1 MAQLETSK
9 EKPDVLTA
17 RQQKKPYRAV
27 DVIDA
32 EFTEVP
38 RDELSPTSSGKPS
51 VGRFLKLALEV
62 GPLAVF
68 FITNGRFG
76 IFYATAS
83 FMAATL
89 ISLVT
94 SRIFLKRI
102 PVLALVTGVFVMIF
116 GFLTIYLHDDT
127 FIKIKPTVVNTLFA
141 FILAAG
147 LYFRRPVL
155 KLALGEILQMRE
167 EGWRVLTLRWIGF
180 FLFLAVLNEVVW
192 RNFSTDTWVSFKSFG
207 LMPLTFFFM
216 MFQITLIMRHQI
228 SEVSSES

>member
-1 MAQLETSK
+1 MEQLDTPNK
-9 EKPDVLTA
+9 KRDV
-17 RQQKKPYRAV
+17 
-27 DVIDA
+27 
-32 EFTEVP
+32 
-38 RDELSPTSSGKPS
+38 SP
-51 VGRFLKLALEV
+51 FLKLALEV

-68 FITNGRFG
+68 FITNGKFG

-89 ISLVT
+89 ISLIT

-102 PVLALVTGVFVMIF
+102 PVLALVTGIFVMIF

-155 KLALGEILQMRE
+155 KLAFGEILQMRE
-167 EGWRVLTLRWIGF
+167 EGWRLLTLRWIGF

-228 SEVSSES
+228 SEVSSER

>member
-1 MAQLETSK
+1 MEHLDTPNK
-9 EKPDVLTA
+9 KRDV
-17 RQQKKPYRAV
+17 
-27 DVIDA
+27 
-32 EFTEVP
+32 
-38 RDELSPTSSGKPS
+38 SPL
-51 VGRFLKLALEV
+51 LKLALEV

-68 FITNGRFG
+68 FITNGKFG
-76 IFYATAS
+76 ILYATAS

-89 ISLVT
+89 ISLIT

-155 KLALGEILQMRE
+155 KLAFGEILQMRE
-167 EGWRVLTLRWIGF
+167 EGWRLLTLRWIGF

-228 SEVSSES
+228 SEVSSER

>member
-1 MAQLETSK
+1 VEQLDTPNK
-9 EKPDVLTA
+9 KRDVNPL
-17 RQQKKPYRAV
+17 
-27 DVIDA
+27 
-32 EFTEVP
+32 
-38 RDELSPTSSGKPS
+38 
-51 VGRFLKLALEV
+51 LKLVLEV

-68 FITNGRFG
+68 FITNGKFG

-89 ISLVT
+89 ISLIT

-155 KLALGEILQMRE
+155 KLAFGEILQMRE
-167 EGWRVLTLRWIGF
+167 EGWRLLTLRWIGF

-228 SEVSSES
+228 SEVSSER

>member
-1 MAQLETSK
+1 MEQLETSK
-9 EKPDVLTA
+9 RKFDVT
-17 RQQKKPYRAV
+17 P
-27 DVIDA
+27 
-32 EFTEVP
+32 
-38 RDELSPTSSGKPS
+38 
-51 VGRFLKLALEV
+51 FLKLALEV

-68 FITNGRFG
+68 FVTNGRFG

-83 FMAATL
+83 FMAATV

-94 SRIFLKRI
+94 SRVFLKRI

-155 KLALGEILQMRE
+155 KLALGEILQMQD
-167 EGWRVLTLRWIGF
+167 EGWRLLTLRWIGF
-180 FLFLAVLNEVVW
+180 FIFLAVLNEVMW

-228 SEVSSES
+228 SDVSSDSSEVSPS

>member
-1 MAQLETSK
+1 MEHLDTPNK
-9 EKPDVLTA
+9 KRDV
-17 RQQKKPYRAV
+17 
-27 DVIDA
+27 
-32 EFTEVP
+32 
-38 RDELSPTSSGKPS
+38 SP
-51 VGRFLKLALEV
+51 FLKLALEV

-68 FITNGRFG
+68 FITNGKFG

-83 FMAATL
+83 FMATTL
-89 ISLVT
+89 ISLIT
-94 SRIFLKRI
+94 SRIFLKRV

-167 EGWRVLTLRWIGF
+167 EGWRLLTLRWIGF

-228 SEVSSES
+228 SEVSSER

>member
-1 MAQLETSK
+1 MEQLEASK
-9 EKPDVLTA
+9 RKFNVTP
-17 RQQKKPYRAV
+17 
-27 DVIDA
+27 
-32 EFTEVP
+32 
-38 RDELSPTSSGKPS
+38 
-51 VGRFLKLALEV
+51 FLKLALEV

-68 FITNGRFG
+68 FITNGKFG

-102 PVLALVTGVFVMIF
+102 PVLAIVMGVFVMVF

-155 KLALGEILQMRE
+155 KLALGEILQMQD
-167 EGWRVLTLRWIGF
+167 EGWRLLTLRWIGF
-180 FLFLAVLNEVVW
+180 FMFLAILNELIW

-228 SEVSSES
+228 SEVSSDLSEVSPS

>member
-1 MAQLETSK
+1 MEQLDTSK
-9 EKPDVLTA
+9 GMSAA
-17 RQQKKPYRAV
+17 RP
-27 DVIDA
+27 
-32 EFTEVP
+32 
-38 RDELSPTSSGKPS
+38 LM
-51 VGRFLKLALEV
+51 KLVFEV

-68 FITNGRFG
+68 FIMNGRFG
-76 IFYATAS
+76 IFYATGA

-102 PVLALVTGVFVMIF
+102 PVLALVTGVFVMTF

-141 FILAAG
+141 VILAAG

-155 KLALGEILQMRE
+155 KFALGEILQMRE
-167 EGWRVLTLRWIGF
+167 EGWRLLTFRWIGF
-180 FLFLAVLNEVVW
+180 FLFLAVLNEVMW

-207 LMPLTFFFM
+207 MMPLTFLFM
-216 MFQITLIMRHQI
+216 LSQITLIMRHQI
-228 SEVSSES
+228 SEVSSETSEISPS

>member
-1 MAQLETSK
+1 MEQLEISK
-9 EKPDVLTA
+9 GKRDVN
-17 RQQKKPYRAV
+17 P
-27 DVIDA
+27 
-32 EFTEVP
+32 
-38 RDELSPTSSGKPS
+38 
-51 VGRFLKLALEV
+51 FLKLALEV

-68 FITNGRFG
+68 FIANGKLG

-89 ISLVT
+89 ISLVV
-94 SRIFLKRI
+94 SRIFFKRI
-102 PVLALVTGVFVMIF
+102 PVLALLTGVFVMIF

-141 FILAAG
+141 VILSAG

-155 KLALGEILQMRE
+155 KLALGEVLQMQD

-180 FLFLAVLNEVVW
+180 FIFLAILNEVIW

-207 LMPLTFFFM
+207 MVPLTFFFM

>member
-1 MAQLETSK
+1 VEHLDTPNK
-9 EKPDVLTA
+9 KRDV
-17 RQQKKPYRAV
+17 
-27 DVIDA
+27 
-32 EFTEVP
+32 
-38 RDELSPTSSGKPS
+38 SP
-51 VGRFLKLALEV
+51 FLKLALEV

-68 FITNGRFG
+68 FITNGKFG

-83 FMAATL
+83 FMATTL
-89 ISLVT
+89 ISLIT
-94 SRIFLKRI
+94 SRIFLKRV
-102 PVLALVTGVFVMIF
+102 PVLALVTGVFVMFF

-167 EGWRVLTLRWIGF
+167 EGWRLLTLRWIGF

-207 LMPLTFFFM
+207 LMPLAFFFM

-228 SEVSSES
+228 SEVSSEQ

>member
-1 MAQLETSK
+1 MEQLDTPK
-9 EKPDVLTA
+9 RKRDV
-17 RQQKKPYRAV
+17 
-27 DVIDA
+27 
-32 EFTEVP
+32 
-38 RDELSPTSSGKPS
+38 SPL
-51 VGRFLKLALEV
+51 LKLALEV

-68 FITNGRFG
+68 FITNGKFG

-89 ISLVT
+89 ISLIT

-127 FIKIKPTVVNTLFA
+127 FIKIKPTIVNTLFA

-167 EGWRVLTLRWIGF
+167 EGWRLLTLRWIGF

-228 SEVSSES
+228 SEVSSER

>member
-1 MAQLETSK
+1 VEHLDT
-9 EKPDVLTA
+9 PD
-17 RQQKKPYRAV
+17 KKR
-27 DVIDA
+27 DVN
-32 EFTEVP
+32 P
-38 RDELSPTSSGKPS
+38 L
-51 VGRFLKLALEV
+51 LKLALEV

-68 FITNGRFG
+68 FITNGKFG

-167 EGWRVLTLRWIGF
+167 EGWRLLTLRWIGF

-228 SEVSSES
+228 SEVSSER

>member
-1 MAQLETSK
+1 VEQLDTPK
-9 EKPDVLTA
+9 RKRDV
-17 RQQKKPYRAV
+17 
-27 DVIDA
+27 
-32 EFTEVP
+32 
-38 RDELSPTSSGKPS
+38 SPL
-51 VGRFLKLALEV
+51 LKLALEV

-68 FITNGRFG
+68 FITNGKFG

-89 ISLVT
+89 ISLIT

-155 KLALGEILQMRE
+155 KLAFGEILQMRE
-167 EGWRVLTLRWIGF
+167 EGWRLLTLRWIGF

-228 SEVSSES
+228 SEVSSKR

>member
-1 MAQLETSK
+1 VEQLDTPNK
-9 EKPDVLTA
+9 KRDV
-17 RQQKKPYRAV
+17 
-27 DVIDA
+27 
-32 EFTEVP
+32 
-38 RDELSPTSSGKPS
+38 SP
-51 VGRFLKLALEV
+51 FLKLALEV

-68 FITNGRFG
+68 FITNGKFG

-89 ISLVT
+89 ISLIT

-127 FIKIKPTVVNTLFA
+127 FIKIKPTVVNALFA

-167 EGWRVLTLRWIGF
+167 EGWRLLTLRWIGF

-228 SEVSSES
+228 SEVSSER

>member
-1 MAQLETSK
+1 MEQLETSK
-9 EKPDVLTA
+9 GMS
-17 RQQKKPYRAV
+17 AV
-27 DVIDA
+27 G
-32 EFTEVP
+32 P
-38 RDELSPTSSGKPS
+38 LM
-51 VGRFLKLALEV
+51 KLVFEV

-68 FITNGRFG
+68 FIMNGKFG
-76 IFYATAS
+76 IFYATGA

-102 PVLALVTGVFVMIF
+102 PILALVTGVFVMTF

-141 FILAAG
+141 VILAAG

-167 EGWRVLTLRWIGF
+167 EGWRLLTLRWIGF
-180 FLFLAVLNEVVW
+180 FLFLAVLNEVMW

-207 LMPLTFFFM
+207 MMPLTFLFM
-216 MFQITLIMRHQI
+216 LSQITLIMRHQI
-228 SEVSSES
+228 SEVSSETSEISPS

>member
-1 MAQLETSK
+1 MEHLDTPNK
-9 EKPDVLTA
+9 KRDVSA
-17 RQQKKPYRAV
+17 
-27 DVIDA
+27 
-32 EFTEVP
+32 
-38 RDELSPTSSGKPS
+38 
-51 VGRFLKLALEV
+51 FLKLALEV

-68 FITNGRFG
+68 FITNGKFG

-167 EGWRVLTLRWIGF
+167 EGWRLLTLRWIGF

-228 SEVSSES
+228 SEVSSER

>member
-1 MAQLETSK
+1 MEHLDT
-9 EKPDVLTA
+9 PN
-17 RQQKKPYRAV
+17 KK
-27 DVIDA
+27 
-32 EFTEVP
+32 
-38 RDELSPTSSGKPS
+38 RDISP
-51 VGRFLKLALEV
+51 FLKLALEV

-68 FITNGRFG
+68 FITNGKFG

-83 FMAATL
+83 FMATTL
-89 ISLVT
+89 ISLIT

-102 PVLALVTGVFVMIF
+102 PVLALVTGVFVMFF
-116 GFLTIYLHDDT
+116 GFLTIYLHDET

-167 EGWRVLTLRWIGF
+167 EGWRLLTLRWIGF

-228 SEVSSES
+228 SEVSSER

>member
-1 MAQLETSK
+1 VEQLDTPKSK
-9 EKPDVLTA
+9 RDV
-17 RQQKKPYRAV
+17 
-27 DVIDA
+27 
-32 EFTEVP
+32 
-38 RDELSPTSSGKPS
+38 SP
-51 VGRFLKLALEV
+51 FLKLALEV

-68 FITNGRFG
+68 FITNGKFG

-102 PVLALVTGVFVMIF
+102 PILALVTGVFVMIF

-127 FIKIKPTVVNTLFA
+127 FIKIKPTIVNTLFA

-167 EGWRVLTLRWIGF
+167 EGWRLLTLRWIGF
-180 FLFLAVLNEVVW
+180 FFFLAVLNELVW

-228 SEVSSES
+228 SEVSSER

>member
-1 MAQLETSK
+1 VEQLDTPNK
-9 EKPDVLTA
+9 KRDV
-17 RQQKKPYRAV
+17 
-27 DVIDA
+27 
-32 EFTEVP
+32 
-38 RDELSPTSSGKPS
+38 SP
-51 VGRFLKLALEV
+51 FLKLALEV

-68 FITNGRFG
+68 FITNGKFG

-89 ISLVT
+89 ISLIT

-127 FIKIKPTVVNTLFA
+127 FIKIKPTVVNALFA

-167 EGWRVLTLRWIGF
+167 EGWRLLTLRWIGF
-180 FLFLAVLNEVVW
+180 FLFLAILNEVVW

-228 SEVSSES
+228 SEVSSER

>member
-1 MAQLETSK
+1 VEQLDTPK
-9 EKPDVLTA
+9 RKRDV
-17 RQQKKPYRAV
+17 
-27 DVIDA
+27 
-32 EFTEVP
+32 
-38 RDELSPTSSGKPS
+38 SP
-51 VGRFLKLALEV
+51 FLKLALEV

-68 FITNGRFG
+68 FITNGKFG

-89 ISLVT
+89 ISLIT

-155 KLALGEILQMRE
+155 KLALGEILQLRD
-167 EGWRVLTLRWIGF
+167 EGWRLLTLRWIGF

-228 SEVSSES
+228 SEVSSER

>member
-1 MAQLETSK
+1 VEHLDTPNK
-9 EKPDVLTA
+9 KRDV
-17 RQQKKPYRAV
+17 
-27 DVIDA
+27 
-32 EFTEVP
+32 
-38 RDELSPTSSGKPS
+38 SPL
-51 VGRFLKLALEV
+51 LKLALEV

-68 FITNGRFG
+68 FITNGKFG

-102 PVLALVTGVFVMIF
+102 PVLALVTGVFVMVF

-167 EGWRVLTLRWIGF
+167 EGWRLLTLRWIGF

-228 SEVSSES
+228 SEVSSER

>member
-1 MAQLETSK
+1 VEQLEAPK
-9 EKPDVLTA
+9 KKFDVN
-17 RQQKKPYRAV
+17 P
-27 DVIDA
+27 
-32 EFTEVP
+32 
-38 RDELSPTSSGKPS
+38 
-51 VGRFLKLALEV
+51 FLKLALEV

-68 FITNGRFG
+68 FIANGRFG

-83 FMAATL
+83 FMVATL

-102 PVLALVTGVFVMIF
+102 PVLALVTGVFVMVF
-116 GFLTIYLHDDT
+116 GCLTIYLHDDT

-141 FILAAG
+141 LILSAG
-147 LYFRRPVL
+147 LFFRRPVL
-155 KLALGEILQMRE
+155 KFALGEILQMQD
-167 EGWRVLTLRWIGF
+167 EGWRLLTLRWIGF
-180 FLFLAVLNEVVW
+180 FIFLAVLNEVVW

-228 SEVSSES
+228 SDVSSDSSEVSPS